1 MKTILLILLVLACA
15 CGKKMTTRSDAR
27 IESLTPE
34 QERLSAE
41 DSLIR
46 AVESNDLSTATGFAR
61 RGLNLDLIMRPSGH
75 TLLTY
80 SLEENMLPM
89 AEMLLENGARGNRFD
104 DRGIHPL
111 FIAIESGDLN
121 IVKALMMN
129 GAQAN
134 VQDSNFS
141 TPLIHAVKYKRNDI
155 AYHLLDAGADITV
168 LDSNGRN
175 AFDYAQE
182 LKLDNLALSLYLR
195 STLAENM
202 DNMDLL
208 MSLLDQGQTRNIA
221 DIVTKNPGILNR
233 FQNPGPMTL
242 AARMKSEEKSLEV
255 IKLFAE
261 LGEDINGRYKEDVH
275 PLAVAASLGRIN
287 TLDYL
292 LGQGADVMRVDSKGE
307 TALIHAIRN
316 REAGAVKFLLKKQA
330 DKNYHLDLD
339 ENNVKV
345 KACDIAR
352 EVRAASPSS
361 KEKKRSED
369 VMWELGCGLRW
380 LFSW

>member
-1 MKTILLILLVLACA
+1 
-15 CGKKMTTRSDAR
+15 MTTRSQAR
-27 IESLTPE
+27 VESLSPQ
-34 QERLSAE
+34 QERLTAE

-46 AVESNDLSTATGFAR
+46 AVESNDVATATGFAR
-61 RGLNLDLIMRPSGH
+61 RGLSLDLQMKPSGY

-80 SLEENMLPM
+80 SLEQNMIPM

-104 DRGIHPL
+104 DRGVHPL
-111 FIAIESGDLN
+111 FIAIENGDLN
-121 IVKALMMN
+121 IVKSLMMN
-129 GAQAN
+129 GAQVN

-141 TPLIHAVKYKRNDI
+141 TPLIHAVKHKRPDI

-182 LKLDNLALSLYLR
+182 LKLDTLALSLYLR
-195 STLAENM
+195 SSLVENL

-208 MSLLDQGQTRNIA
+208 MSLLDQGLTRNISE
-221 DIVTKNPGILNR
+221 IVSKNPGILNR
-233 FQNPGPMTL
+233 FLNPGPMTV
-242 AARMKSEEKSLEV
+242 AASIKSEEKSLEV
-255 IKLFAE
+255 IKLFVS
-261 LGEDINGRYKEDVH
+261 LGEDVNGRFKEEVH
-275 PLAVAASLGRIN
+275 PLAIAAGLGRIN

-292 LGQGADVMRVDSKGE
+292 ISQGADVMRGDAKGE

-316 REAGAVKFLLKKQA
+316 REAGAVKFLLKSQA
-330 DKNYHLDLD
+330 DKNYSLDLN
-339 ENNVKV
+339 ESNTKV

-352 EVRAASPSS
+352 EVRSASASS
-361 KEKKRSED
+361 KDKKRSED